1 MEDQIQGNPE
11 LGPPDIFAAFNHYIL
26 LFFGLTCILSSV
38 FIQQLFYLADQ
49 LRVGLVVAPV
59 LGIIL
64 PVWAVTRRFPAGF
77 RSQLLIA
84 RPQLLMTLYVLVATA
99 AVVVIVDFI
108 YAVSQQ
114 FLTPPA
120 DYVEGLKELKPTGIV
135 PVAVTFFGICVL
147 VPFAEE
153 IVFRGLVQ
161 RIFSRNMGPVL
172 AMLLAG
178 AFFGVIHLTPQLLL
192 SMIVF
197 GIFLGYLF
205 MATSNLVYPILAHAV
220 LNSVSYVQLL
230 VLPEDQLASVP
241 PYARDPWALGLAVLM
256 LIPILMVFLNLVMP
270 QPVSR
275 WVNIIVAVF
284 FFLFNLVG
292 LPTYASLYDKFL
304 IAVNMGFNVVTV
316 WYAWNWS

>member
-1 MEDQIQGNPE
+1 MEDQMQGNPE
-11 LGPPDIFAAFNHYIL
+11 LGPPDIFSALNHYIL

-38 FIQQLFYLADQ
+38 FIQQLFYMADQ

-84 RPQLLMTLYVLVATA
+84 RPRFLMTLYVLVATA
-99 AVVVIVDFI
+99 AVIVIVDFI

-114 FLTPPA
+114 FLNPPA
-120 DYVEGLKELKPTGIV
+120 DYVEGLKELKPTGVV
-135 PVAVTFFGICVL
+135 PLVVTFLGICVL
-147 VPFAEE
+147 VPLAEE

-172 AMLLAG
+172 AMFLAG

-205 MATSNLVYPILAHAV
+205 MATSNLVYPILAHAL
-220 LNSVSYVQLL
+220 LNAFSYLQLL

-241 PYARDPWALGLAVLM
+241 PYARDPWVLGFAVLVVIYAGIRIKKAGLGLAKT
-256 LIPILMVFLNLVMP
+256 P
-270 QPVSR
+270 
-275 WVNIIVAVF
+275 
-284 FFLFNLVG
+284 
-292 LPTYASLYDKFL
+292 
-304 IAVNMGFNVVTV
+304 
-316 WYAWNWS
+316 

>member
-1 MEDQIQGNPE
+1 MEDEIQGNPE

-26 LFFGLTCILSSV
+26 LFFGVTCILSSV
-38 FIQQLFYLADQ
+38 FIQQLFYLLGQ

-64 PVWAVTRRFPAGF
+64 PIYAVTRRFPVGF
-77 RSQLLIA
+77 GKQLLIG
-84 RPQLLMTLYVLVATA
+84 RPRFFLTLYVLVATA
-99 AVVVIVDFI
+99 AIVVIVDYI

-114 FLTPPA
+114 FLNPPA
-120 DYVEGLKELKPTGIV
+120 DYVEGLKELKPDGVV

-147 VPFAEE
+147 VPLAEE

-172 AMLLAG
+172 AMFLAG

-205 MATSNLVYPILAHAV
+205 MATSNLTYPILAHAV

-230 VLPEDQLASVP
+230 VLPEEELASVP
-241 PYARDPWALGLAVLM
+241 PYARDPWALALA
-256 LIPILMVFLNLVMP
+256 ILVV
-270 QPVSR
+270 VYAGIR
-275 WVNIIVAVF
+275 IKKAG
-284 FFLFNLVG
+284 VG
-292 LPTYASLYDKFL
+292 LVKTP
-304 IAVNMGFNVVTV
+304 
-316 WYAWNWS
+316 